1 MLMQFRSFVILLFIL
16 LLPLPASAQSFDG
29 RYDGTLLLTRDG
41 GDCGN
46 KTEKFQAEIKGRI
59 IRITSPRA
67 EKTLEGEIGSDGQF
81 FVRGNGRGNAT
92 LEWRAQILASKSGL
106 GSLLQRS
113 GDSLCQFLLSLRAN

>member
-1 MLMQFRSFVILLFIL
+1 MQSRSFVILLFIL
-16 LLPLPASAQSFDG
+16 FLPFPASAQSFDG

-46 KTEKFQAEIKGRI
+46 KTEKFQAEVKGRI
-59 IRITSPRA
+59 IRIASPRA

-81 FVRGNGRGNAT
+81 LVSGAGRGNVT

-106 GSLLQRS
+106 GSLLQRR